1 MEDKSADYGYMPLR
15 TRYQPQGCWLNANE
29 VLPERCTV
37 PMNETRFKAFNFVWR
52 NDTWLEKLK
61 QYQLDLGFN
70 LEFEGLE
77 VGKTTEKRVH
87 EYEMRAHGGTGL
99 DVDSSKRMKGIS
111 DESKICLVGYS
122 HSYHLIYAFWA
133 NKLGHR
139 FIWARAKYPS
149 DLSTE
154 FFEQY
159 YHTRNCTTFVIGVGQ
174 WSAVKRGRGPY
185 SLKQW
190 RDEMTSVV
198 TNEEIFKID
207 GEIKLYLRSIH
218 HNPIGDMIGKCQPTD
233 WRSPTVIDSYNF
245 ILENLVLDANNS
257 RVDYLDTTFITKPVW
272 DTAYDWCHLPLKVS
286 SVEALYIAYV
296 LLVN

>member
-15 TRYQPQGCWLNANE
+15 TRYQPQGCWPNANE

-77 VGKTTEKRVH
+77 VGRTTEKRVN
-87 EYEMRAHGGTGL
+87 EYEMRAHGGIGL

-139 FIWARAKYPS
+139 FIWAQAKYPS
-149 DLSTE
+149 DPPLNSLSSTIILAI
-154 FFEQY
+154 
-159 YHTRNCTTFVIGVGQ
+159 V
-174 WSAVKRGRGPY
+174 
-185 SLKQW
+185 
-190 RDEMTSVV
+190 
-198 TNEEIFKID
+198 
-207 GEIKLYLRSIH
+207 LRS
-218 HNPIGDMIGKCQPTD
+218 
-233 WRSPTVIDSYNF
+233 
-245 ILENLVLDANNS
+245 LLVLGNGQRLS
-257 RVDYLDTTFITKPVW
+257 EGEVLI
-272 DTAYDWCHLPLKVS
+272 LS
-286 SVEALYIAYV
+286 SNGEMK
-296 LLVN
+296 